1 MIKSKKIKKNL
12 NYGILLIM
20 ILYAIVL
27 SIISTSNSS
36 YAASN
41 DKLVYFVPIEDA
53 VERGLEAFIVRSTNE
68 AIEAGAD
75 HIIFEIDTPGG
86 RVDSASQIAK
96 LLQSL
101 EIDSTSYIV
110 NEALSAGSYIALNTD
125 EIYMKEQATMG
136 ASGVI
141 TGDGNAAE
149 KKAQSAWIA
158 AMKSA
163 AESKNRDP
171 LYAEAMANPE
181 IDLPELGAPK
191 GEFLT
196 LSPKDAVEVGYAE
209 GIVNNRVALLDQLNL
224 NDATIVETETSVAEE
239 VARFVTNPVVIPIL
253 LSIAS
258 LGLIVE
264 LYSPGFGVA
273 GTMGLASLILFFYG
287 HVIAGLA
294 GMEAIILLIV
304 GILLIIAEFFVVGGF
319 LGILGSLAVL
329 GSMFMAGYDFTQMA
343 ISIGI
348 ALVVAIIAAVFLFK
362 SIGKQR
368 GLFNK
373 LVLQD
378 RSTTVKGYISTHNRD
393 DLIGLTGET
402 LTPLRP
408 SGIATINNERL
419 DVVSEG
425 SFIERNKIVEV
436 VYVEGVKVVVREII
450 KDEK

>member
-1 MIKSKKIKKNL
+1 MNANLSSAESK
-12 NYGILLIM
+12 
-20 ILYAIVL
+20 
-27 SIISTSNSS
+27 
-36 YAASN
+36 
-41 DKLVYFVPIEDA
+41 DKLVYIVPIENE
-53 VERGLEAFIVRSTNE
+53 VERGLEAFLVRSTNE

-75 HIIFEIDTPGG
+75 HIVFEIDTPGG

-125 EIYMKEQATMG
+125 NIYMNKQATMG

-141 TGDGNAAE
+141 TGDGNAAD
-149 KKAQSAWIA
+149 KKTQSAWVG

-163 AESKNRDP
+163 AESNNRDP
-171 LYAEAMANPE
+171 IYAEAMANPE
-181 IDLPELGAPK
+181 IDLPDLGAPK

-196 LSPKDAVEVGYAE
+196 LGPNDAVEVGYAE
-209 GIVNNRVALLDQLNL
+209 GIVNNRVALLDKLDL
-224 NDATIVETETSVAEE
+224 SDATIVETETSLAEG

-253 LSIAS
+253 LSLAS

-273 GTMGLASLILFFYG
+273 GTMGVASLILFFYG
-287 HVIAGLA
+287 HIIAGLA
-294 GMEAIILLIV
+294 GMEALVLLII
-304 GILLIIAEFFVVGGF
+304 GILLIIAEFFVVGGI
-319 LGILGSLAVL
+319 LGILGSLSVL
-329 GSMFMAGYDFTQMA
+329 GSLFMAGYDFTQMA

-348 ALVVAIIAAVFLFK
+348 ALVVAIVAAVFLFR
-362 SIGKQR
+362 SIGKNK

-378 RSTTVKGYISTHNRD
+378 RSTTVRGYISTQNRD
-393 DLIGLTGET
+393 ELVGLMGVT

-408 SGIATINNERL
+408 SGVATINNERL
-419 DVVSEG
+419 DVVSQGE
-425 SFIERNKIVEV
+425 FIESDREVEV
-436 VYVEGVKVVVREII
+436 IYVEGVRIVVREKINAV
-450 KDEK
+450 K

>member
-1 MIKSKKIKKNL
+1 LTLLKSEKL
-12 NYGILLIM
+12 NMKYSILFFIFLFGILLSM
-20 ILYAIVL
+20 NANL
-27 SIISTSNSS
+27 SMAESK
-36 YAASN
+36 
-41 DKLVYFVPIEDA
+41 DKLVYIVPIENE
-53 VERGLEAFIVRSTNE
+53 VERGLEAFLVRSTNE

-75 HIIFEIDTPGG
+75 HIVFEIDTPGG

-125 EIYMKEQATMG
+125 NIYMNKQATMG

-141 TGDGNAAE
+141 TGDGNAAD
-149 KKAQSAWIA
+149 KKAQSAWVA

-163 AESKNRDP
+163 AESNNRDP
-171 LYAEAMANPE
+171 IYAEAMANAE
-181 IDLPELGAPK
+181 IDLPDLGAPK

-196 LSPKDAVEVGYAE
+196 LGPNDAVEIGYAE
-209 GIVNNRVALLDQLNL
+209 GIVNNRVALLDKLDL
-224 NDATIVETETSVAEE
+224 SEATIVETETSLAEG

-253 LSIAS
+253 LSVAS

-273 GTMGLASLILFFYG
+273 GTMGVASLILFFYG
-287 HVIAGLA
+287 HIIAGLA
-294 GMEAIILLIV
+294 GMEALVLLII
-304 GILLIIAEFFVVGGF
+304 GILLIIAEFFVVGGI
-319 LGILGSLAVL
+319 LGILGSLSVL
-329 GSMFMAGYDFTQMA
+329 GSLFMAGYDFTQMA

-348 ALVVAIIAAVFLFK
+348 ALVVAIVAAVFLFR
-362 SIGKQR
+362 SIGKNK

-378 RSTTVKGYISTHNRD
+378 RSTTVRGYISTHNREE
-393 DLIGLTGET
+393 LVGLSGVT

-408 SGIATINNERL
+408 SGVATVNNERL
-419 DVVSEG
+419 DVVSQGE
-425 SFIERNKIVEV
+425 FIERDRKIEV
-436 VYVEGVKVVVREII
+436 VYVEGIRIVVREKIN
-450 KDEK
+450 EEN